1 MQIGPSQQIGGY
13 PALKVR
19 EFVRSY
25 RFTGILAKAA
35 QAALALSPEAADNFL
50 SKLVDLGFIR
60 ELHKQGGDRLFQL
73 TSYGQALANASAA
86 KPIHRKTAECI
97 LAQFLERVDMV
108 NDTAKY
114 LYRVNGVV
122 LFGSMLSDVERLG
135 DVDVAISLEP
145 KVSEIVAFEE
155 WSMIRRR
162 AAQAEGRSFPT
173 ILEQAYWPITE
184 IYLQIKAR
192 SRSLSLHELAE
203 LKCLFNLSY
212 RVLLGDP
219 EQLASAIPCGRAVRV
234 IKAEK

>member
-1 MQIGPSQQIGGY
+1 MQMAPGQQIGGY

-25 RFTGILAKAA
+25 RFTGILAEAA
-35 QAALALSPEAADNFL
+35 QASLALSPESADSFL

-60 ELHKQGGDRLFQL
+60 EWHKQGGTQLFQL

-86 KPIHRKTAECI
+86 KPIHRNTAGRV

-108 NDTAKY
+108 NVNAKY

-135 DVDVAISLEP
+135 DVDVAVNLEP
-145 KVSEIVAFEE
+145 KVRESVAFEE
-155 WSMIRRR
+155 WSMVRRR
-162 AAQAEGRSFPT
+162 AAQAEGRCFPT
-173 ILEQAYWPITE
+173 ILEQAYWPMTE

-203 LKCLFNLSY
+203 LKSLSNLSY

-219 EQLASAIPCGRAVRV
+219 EQLALAIPCGRAV
-234 IKAEK
+234 